1 MSVLSKVLRGDDVRP
16 SRLHTEAGNFCDL
29 DSLYGI
35 LPAAYSW
42 IRHKITGVYSMQPW
56 WVYSA
61 IREVELLVR
70 PTDRVLEVGAGYST
84 LWLAQR
90 CQSVS
95 SIEENEVWSGVVSD
109 QARELALNN
118 TTIFAGDSRAIFAD
132 QIARNR
138 WDIIVIDGPRDRLEI
153 FHDLLRE
160 ENQPRIVI
168 YDDTDKLENR
178 AAIEEKTP
186 NYNRRTFRGFKP
198 QTLHVCETTIF
209 QRAM

>member
-1 MSVLSKVLRGDDVRP
+1 MGVLAKVLRGDNVRP
-16 SRLHTEAGNFCDL
+16 SRLHTEAGKFCGL
-29 DSLYGI
+29 DSLYGM
-35 LPAAYSW
+35 LPAAGSW
-42 IRHKITGVYSMQPW
+42 LRHKMTGVYSVRPW

-61 IREVELLVR
+61 IREANLLVR
-70 PTDRVLEVGAGYST
+70 PADRVLEVGAGYST

-90 CQSVS
+90 CQEVC

-109 QARELALNN
+109 QARALGLHNM
-118 TTIFAGDSRAIFAD
+118 TILAGDSRAIFAD
-132 QIARNR
+132 QIASNR

-178 AAIEEKTP
+178 AAIEKQTP
-186 NYNRRTFRGFKP
+186 NYNQRTYRGFKP

-209 QRAM
+209 ERAF